1 MQFVCML
8 CIKLFGKIRCQY
20 SKFYNIRS
28 ACICNQGKLDIM
40 EDLKNL
46 IYIDKVPYTAV
57 TEGKA
62 EVLFPSSHDVFYNPV
77 QEFNRDL
84 R

>member
-1 MQFVCML
+1 MNGIVRAFRIISRQFPKVFKMQSSESCVEV
-8 CIKLFGKIRCQY
+8 Q
-20 SKFYNIRS
+20 SN
-28 ACICNQGKLDIM
+28 DI
-40 EDLKNL
+40 EDLQKL
-46 IYIDKVPYTAV
+46 IYIDKVPYTVV

-62 EVLFPSSHDVFYNPV
+62 EVLFPSTHDVFYNPV